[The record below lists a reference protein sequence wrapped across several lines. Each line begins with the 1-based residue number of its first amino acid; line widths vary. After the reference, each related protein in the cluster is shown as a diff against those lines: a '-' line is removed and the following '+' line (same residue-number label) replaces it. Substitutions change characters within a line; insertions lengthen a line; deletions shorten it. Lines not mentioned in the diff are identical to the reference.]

1 MAALWRNPL
10 DVAWTMFALQ
20 PAQVCQATDSPARD
34 VHLVLDN
41 YATHK
46 HGT

>member
-1 MAALWRNPL
+1 
-10 DVAWTMFALQ
+10 VAELV
-20 PAQVCQATDSPARD
+20 AQSFGVCADNVRSATRAVCQATDSPGRD

-41 YATHK
+41 YATQK